1 MKLTIPH
8 MNNLNLIN
16 KKLLKNTKPYYEL
29 KKYSIVHQAI
39 SLVISQKI
47 SFQQGKNI
55 RKELFYLINPD
66 LEFTKENI
74 KNIKD
79 ENLENIG
86 IDVLKIK
93 TIRNILKLDDTDN
106 NDFIEKIGNI
116 KGIGP
121 WTIKC
126 LKIYFELDN
135 DIFLSED
142 LWIRKRV
149 TELTENDTVLTQKEC
164 ENASKNWSG
173 YRTQVSKFFW
183 RIKPSGITALLNN
196 DELNYDH
203 FL

>member
-1 MKLTIPH
+1 

-16 KKLLKNTKPYYEL
+16 KKLLKKTKSYYEL

-39 SLVISQKI
+39 SLVISQKV

-55 RKELFYLINPD
+55 RKKLFFLISPD
-66 LEFTKENI
+66 SEFTKENM
-74 KNIKD
+74 KNITD
-79 ENLENIG
+79 EDLENIG

-93 TIRNILKLDDTDN
+93 TIRNILKLDDIDH
-106 NDFIEKIGNI
+106 NDFIEKIEDI

-142 LWIRKRV
+142 LWIRKRM
-149 TELTENDTVLTQKEC
+149 TELTENDIVLTQKEC
-164 ENASKNWSG
+164 EIESKIWRG
-173 YRTQVSKFFW
+173 YRTQISKFFW
-183 RIKPSGITALLNN
+183 RIKPIGITALLNN
-196 DELNYDH
+196 EELNYDH